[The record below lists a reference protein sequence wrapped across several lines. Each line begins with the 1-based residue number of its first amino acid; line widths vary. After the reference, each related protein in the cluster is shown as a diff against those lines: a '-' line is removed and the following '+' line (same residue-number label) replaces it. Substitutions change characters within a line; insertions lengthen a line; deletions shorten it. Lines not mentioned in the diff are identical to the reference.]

1 MSEYTANDKKE
12 NAKFDL
18 VLSNPPYSVGSFK
31 SNLKE
36 YAKNDFELFSKLT
49 EQSSEIE
56 ALFIE
61 RTSQLL
67 KE

>member
-1 MSEYTANDKKE
+1 MQVNDSAGE
-12 NAKFDL
+12 N
-18 VLSNPPYSVGSFK
+18 
-31 SNLKE
+31 
-36 YAKNDFELFSKLT
+36 FELFNNLT
-49 EQSSEIE
+49 DQSSEIE